1 MEYLLENLD
10 KVYSIGLLLLSGF
23 LVRTSLLTFGQT
35 WVSSYSQFATFLLLP
50 VITYV
55 ITSVISGNIA
65 LSLGMI
71 GALSIVRF
79 RNPVKSPFELVTF
92 FLLITLGISAS
103 VAIKWTIFLTFT
115 SLIIFL
121 LLYLGNYFSLTLF
134 NKPLYG
140 ISFNEGNTMSTL
152 EIEVD
157 SKKINLM
164 GEPNLVG
171 FSTSGSSTIYRFAS
185 NNRNDIKEMA
195 NKLSDN
201 EEVKRLDLNL
211 V

>member
-10 KVYSIGLLLLSGF
+10 KAYSIGLLLLSGF

-103 VAIKWTIFLTFT
+103 VAIKWTIFLTLT

-134 NKPLYG
+134 SKPLYG

-164 GEPNLVG
+164 DEPNLVG

>member
-1 MEYLLENLD
+1 
-10 KVYSIGLLLLSGF
+10 
-23 LVRTSLLTFGQT
+23 
-35 WVSSYSQFATFLLLP
+35 
-50 VITYV
+50 
-55 ITSVISGNIA
+55 
-65 LSLGMI
+65 
-71 GALSIVRF
+71 
-79 RNPVKSPFELVTF
+79 
-92 FLLITLGISAS
+92 
-103 VAIKWTIFLTFT
+103 
-115 SLIIFL
+115 
-121 LLYLGNYFSLTLF
+121 LGNYFSLTLF

-164 GEPNLVG
+164 DEPNLVG

>member
-1 MEYLLENLD
+1 MEYLLENLG
-10 KVYSIGLLLLSGF
+10 KAYSIGFLLISGF
-23 LVRTSLLTFGQT
+23 LIRTSLLTFGQT
-35 WVSSYSQFATFLLLP
+35 WVSSYSQLATFLLLP